1 MLLPVA
7 LSGIGKS
14 LCGGD
19 TNTWEKLRTRVIN
32 SLGSPIASQI
42 QRAPFSQ
49 GPREASE
56 ARV

>member
-7 LSGIGKS
+7 LSGIVKKKPVR
-14 LCGGD
+14 D
-19 TNTWEKLRTRVIN
+19 TNTWGKLRTRMIN
-32 SLGSPIASQI
+32 SLGFPLASQI
-42 QRAPFSQ
+42 QRAPLSQ